1 MEVYDGRINVTML
14 ICYTEDENLHLICR
28 IETWEDD
35 IIEDKIS
42 FKKDRGYLK
51 IRDIL
56 KIQKDNRKS
65 NKICSKQGIPDKE
78 NFKIT

>member
-1 MEVYDGRINVTML
+1 M
-14 ICYTEDENLHLICR
+14 
-28 IETWEDD
+28 
-35 IIEDKIS
+35 
-42 FKKDRGYLK
+42 GYLK

-78 NFKIT
+78 NFKITQHHEQILS